1 MQDQEKNPYSAPQTP
16 IVVSKISPVEYLPP
30 LPGGWTV
37 VALLWVVALL
47 NYLDRNMVMTM
58 HDSIVNQFKIDDKQF
73 GLVTTVFLVS
83 YGVFSP
89 IGGFL
94 ADRYSKR
101 VVIVFSLFVWSAVT
115 WWTGHVNS
123 FAELLVARAFMGI
136 SEACYIP
143 AGLAL
148 IADYHRGGTR
158 SLATGLHMSGINLG
172 GALGGVGGVLS
183 DHYSWN
189 TPFVIFG
196 VGGIVYAVFLLLT
209 LRNAP
214 VAVMSATE
222 YAARPKV
229 NFFDAVTR
237 LFKNKSYLT
246 LLLFWALLGFAGWAL
261 NKWMPTY
268 LKETFNLSQGKSGM
282 LALGF
287 LQGSSM
293 VGVIIGGFLSDR
305 MSKTNPRGRIIVPVV
320 GLIIAAASVFLS
332 ANSGVLSFVLLGLAG
347 YGLARI
353 FSDANVMPILCEVAD
368 TRYRATGYGI
378 LNMFSCF
385 VGGLSVYLG
394 GVLRDAN
401 VNPSLIFNCSAGVIL
416 LCAFIISLVKFAPKG
431 QETTV

>member
-1 MQDQEKNPYSAPQTP
+1 MQDQEKNPYSAPQAQ
-16 IVVSKISPVEYLPP
+16 ISSPSSASIEHLPP

-58 HDSIVNQFKIDDKQF
+58 HDSIVDQFKIDDKQF

-83 YGVFSP
+83 YGLFSP

-101 VVIVFSLFVWSAVT
+101 TVIIFSLFIWSAVT
-115 WWTGHVNS
+115 WWTGHVGS
-123 FAELLVARAFMGI
+123 FTELLIARAFMGI

-172 GALGGVGGVLS
+172 GALGGVGGLIA
-183 DHYSWN
+183 DKYSWN

-196 VGGIVYAVFLLLT
+196 VGGIVYAVILLLN

-214 VAVMSATE
+214 ALAVPASENASK
-222 YAARPKV
+222 PKV
-229 NFFDAVTR
+229 DFFEAVSQ
-237 LFKNKSYLT
+237 LFKSRSYLL

-268 LKETFNLSQGKSGM
+268 LKETFNLSQGRSGM

-293 VGVIIGGFLSDR
+293 IGVVIGGFLSDKV
-305 MSKTNPRGRIIVPVV
+305 SKTNPRGRIIVPVI
-320 GLIIAAASVFLS
+320 GLCVAAASVFLA
-332 ANSGVLSFVLLGLAG
+332 ANSGMLALVLAGLAG

-368 TRYRATGYGI
+368 NRYRATGYGI

-394 GVLRDAN
+394 GVLRDAK
-401 VNPSLIFNCSAGVIL
+401 VNPSVIFNWAGGVVIV
-416 LCAFIISLVKFAPKG
+416 CAVIISLIKFAPKD
-431 QETTV
+431 QATV